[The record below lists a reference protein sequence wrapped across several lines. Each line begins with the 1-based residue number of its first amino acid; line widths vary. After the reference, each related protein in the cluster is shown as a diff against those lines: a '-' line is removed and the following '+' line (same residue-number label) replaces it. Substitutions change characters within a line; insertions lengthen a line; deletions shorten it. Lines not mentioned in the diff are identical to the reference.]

1 MTRFFPPVS
10 GYDRFFYFCINSQ
23 VAPNSFH
30 LNLSLPKAK
39 AFNMLVLF
47 ATLFA
52 LSAFAA
58 EARSVKM
65 MDVSP
70 F

>member
-1 MTRFFPPVS
+1 MTWVFPPVS
-10 GYDRFFYFCINSQ
+10 AWLRPICINSH